1 MTTKVVFRPSDNQ
14 IVENQIVDRVVTT
27 KGLTTK
33 VMATKWLT
41 KVVTKLTIN
50 VLTTKLFTWSAST
63 PPLFCESPP
72 ILPGSCQ
79 ERFPLAEKEC
89 FVFTDNP
96 FFSLLIVLPVL
107 RDEQFPCNFTFA
119 APDEPERL
127 ALALLART
135 AKEGEGGQQTAS
147 F

>member
-1 MTTKVVFRPSDNQ
+1 MTTKVVLRPSDNQ
-14 IVENQIVDRVVTT
+14 FVENQIVDRVVTT
-27 KGLTTK
+27 KRLTTK
-33 VMATKWLT
+33 VLATK
-41 KVVTKLTIN
+41 VTID

-107 RDEQFPCNFTFA
+107 RDEQFSCNFTFA

>member
-1 MTTKVVFRPSDNQ
+1 M
-14 IVENQIVDRVVTT
+14 
-27 KGLTTK
+27 
-33 VMATKWLT
+33 
-41 KVVTKLTIN
+41 VTKLTIN

-107 RDEQFPCNFTFA
+107 RDEQFSCNFTFA

>member
-1 MTTKVVFRPSDNQ
+1 M
-14 IVENQIVDRVVTT
+14 
-27 KGLTTK
+27 
-33 VMATKWLT
+33 
-41 KVVTKLTIN
+41 VTKLTIN
-50 VLTTKLFTWSAST
+50 VLTTKLFTWNAST

-79 ERFPLAEKEC
+79 ERFPLAEKKRVL
-89 FVFTDNP
+89 FLLTIR

-107 RDEQFPCNFTFA
+107 RDEQFSCNFTFA

>member
-1 MTTKVVFRPSDNQ
+1 MTTKVVLRPSDNQ

-27 KGLTTK
+27 KVL
-33 VMATKWLT
+33 ATKWLT

-107 RDEQFPCNFTFA
+107 RDEQFSCNFTFA